1 MRTPLQKF
9 TNFTNTLLPNETE
22 YLLSVQQ
29 FKDET
34 RLAILQQVDHN
45 AKNIDQFT
53 PYDASVDKRKYNHL
67 QTWIRARLQS
77 VDVDEQ
83 FNQMLEWEQKIMS
96 DSIRA
101 ADEKALLKAIKHYE
115 HPAFFFAN
123 FFELVENY
131 RHFLLIRLRYADHQ
145 LADDFLKKYRAAYL
159 QSRTI
164 KEKLHQATVDIV
176 GQYSGKGD
184 ESKQWEGW
192 LSEIFYNESLEG
204 HIRYLA
210 LVRLVFIAHN
220 YRKYDLLREKF
231 DYLDK
236 KLTQG
241 LYYSKRLLLNYYN
254 NRLMLHSNFR
264 EYDKAVYY
272 GYLSVRAKTHDFL
285 LYVNNLCAVLLRLNR
300 KQEALQ
306 LMQKA
311 ATEAKKTK
319 NFHNRIGFVAFYM
332 EALNKNGYCKNAES
346 YGNSFLKGYAKEVL
360 QYRWHLFFTVY
371 MEAMLHQG
379 NYEQLLAI
387 AKKYR
392 LLERDKSYRSNANYL
407 PFIPLYIEAARF
419 KEGYLSKKDLFNTLD
434 ATILQFSKATEKQG
448 AFKNLLSEFK
458 IFVPETA
465 NYLEKVMV

>member
-9 TNFTNTLLPNETE
+9 TDFTNALLPNETA

-34 RLAILQQVDHN
+34 RLAILRQVDHN
-45 AKNIDQFT
+45 AQHIEQFT
-53 PYDASVDKRKYNHL
+53 PFDTTIDKRKYNHL
-67 QTWIRARLQS
+67 QNWIKSRLQAID
-77 VDVDEQ
+77 VDVQ
-83 FNQMLEWEQKIMS
+83 FKQMLDWEQKIMN
-96 DSIRA
+96 DSIRTE
-101 ADEKALLKAIKHYE
+101 DEKALLKAIKTYN
-115 HPAFFFAN
+115 HPSFFFSN

-145 LADDFLKKYRAAYL
+145 LADDFLKKYRASYL

-164 KEKLHQATVDIV
+164 KEKLHQATLDIV

-192 LSEIFYNESLEG
+192 LSEIFYNERLEG
-204 HIRYLA
+204 QIRYLA

-220 YRKYDLLREKF
+220 YRKYDFLREKF

-236 KLTQG
+236 KLTLG

-300 KQEALQ
+300 NQEALK

-311 ATEAKKTK
+311 SAEAKKTK
-319 NFHNRIGFVAFYM
+319 NFHNRIGYVAFYM
-332 EALNKNGYCKNAES
+332 EALNKNGYFKNAES
-346 YGNSFLKGYAKEVL
+346 YGSSFLKGYAKEVL

-379 NYEQLLAI
+379 SYEQLLNV

-407 PFIPLYIEAARF
+407 PNIPLYIEAARF
-419 KEGYLSKKDLFNTLD
+419 REGYLSKKALIKSLDSTL
-434 ATILQFSKATEKQG
+434 LQFSKVEEKQD

-458 IFVPETA
+458 QFVPEVTG
-465 NYLEKVMV
+465 YLEEFRG